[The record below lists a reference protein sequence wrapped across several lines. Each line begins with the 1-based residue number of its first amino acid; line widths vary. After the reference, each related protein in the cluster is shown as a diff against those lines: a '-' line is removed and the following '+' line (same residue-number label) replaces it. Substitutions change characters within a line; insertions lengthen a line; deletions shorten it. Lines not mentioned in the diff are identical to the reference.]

1 MKNYNEL
8 KEKLEKEHKSKNKE
22 NKKKKRICCKNIKD
36 ELHLKSSSSKF
47 VEKKKVFKEN
57 IYFMHLYCYGVT
69 IVFNIFH
76 IG

>member
-22 NKKKKRICCKNIKD
+22 NNKKKRICCKNIKD

-47 VEKKKVFKEN
+47 VEKKKSLQRE
-57 IYFMHLYCYGVT
+57 YLLYAFVLLWCNNC
-69 IVFNIFH
+69 I
-76 IG
+76 